1 MFFLTIDLIIHQGSL
16 MLLNQLFLRIKD
28 LTPGLHD
35 ESRPAFGILALAP
48 KIPIFIV
55 EQCDFEI
62 FYELIKSSCFYPML
76 SKIHK
81 FLCRGLSLW
90 F

>member
-1 MFFLTIDLIIHQGSL
+1 VFLLTINLIIHQSSL
-16 MLLNQLFLRIKD
+16 MLLHQLFLRIKD

-35 ESRPAFGILALAP
+35 ESRPAFRILALAP
-48 KIPIFIV
+48 KIPIFVV
-55 EQCDFEI
+55 EKRNFEI
-62 FYELIKSSCFYPML
+62 FYELVKSSCFYPML

-81 FLCRGLSLW
+81 FLGRGLSLR